1 MSAYL
6 LACLCL
12 LPSADA
18 AKVKWETD
26 LEAAG
31 KLAKE
36 QKKPMFVVFRC
47 DH

>member
-1 MSAYL
+1 MSACL

-12 LPSADA
+12 LPSAEA
-18 AKVKWETD
+18 PKVTWQTD
-26 LEAAG
+26 LAAAS

-36 QKKPMFVVFRC
+36 QKKPLFVVFRC